1 MTDRRQFMGH
11 LLKISALSLSWPQLT
26 VAKSAKNKD
35 SSIMHLLPAD
45 NNGIRLP
52 YGFKSRIVASAGVAP
67 SKNSQ
72 YLWHGRPDGGAVF
85 EDFSRDNLGGWI
97 YACNE
102 ETKTGGVGALK
113 FNAKGEVIDAYRIL
127 DNTLWNCA
135 GGKTPWNTWL
145 SCEETPYG
153 MVWECDPYGNN
164 AAQAIHCLG
173 SFEHEACAV
182 DPINRAIYLTEDE
195 KNGLF
200 YRTVLPKYPS
210 FEEGKLQAA
219 EVQGDVFSG
228 QAKLVWHD
236 VPQPNPKKPELE
248 TRFQVKQATVFN
260 GGEGLW
266 YYAGFVYFST
276 KGDNR
281 IWSLDLDRQIIKVI
295 YDLKTSQFPVLS
307 GVDNITVDNQ
317 GIIYVCED
325 GGDMQIVMLSETGQ
339 AIPLLQIE
347 NQKNSEITGVSF
359 TADGSRMYFNSQ
371 RGPSFFG
378 RKGITYELTGPFAH
392 LQQFFKTQS
401 AS

>member
-1 MTDRRQFMGH
+1 
-11 LLKISALSLSWPQLT
+11 
-26 VAKSAKNKD
+26 
-35 SSIMHLLPAD
+35 MHLLPAD
-45 NNGIRLP
+45 ENGIRLP
-52 YGFKSRIVASAGVAP
+52 YGFKSRIVASAGIAP
-67 SKNSQ
+67 SKNSS
-72 YLWHGRPDGGAVF
+72 YLWHSKPDGAAVF

-113 FNAKGEVIDAYRIL
+113 FNSQGDVIDAYRIL
-127 DNTLWNCA
+127 DNTLYNCA
-135 GGKTPWNTWL
+135 GGKTPWHTWL
-145 SCEETPYG
+145 SGEEVPYG
-153 MVWECDPYGNN
+153 RVWECDPYGNN
-164 AAQAIHCLG
+164 PAQPINCLG

-182 DPINRAIYLTEDE
+182 DPINRAIYLTEDD
-195 KNGLF
+195 KKGRF
-200 YRTVLPKYPS
+200 YRTVLPNYPS
-210 FEEGKLQAA
+210 YVDGQLQVA

-260 GGEGLW
+260 GGEGIW

-307 GVDNITVDNQ
+307 GVDNITVDNN

-325 GGDMQIVMLSETGQ
+325 GGDMQIVMLRETGQ

-347 NQKNSEITGVSF
+347 NQKKSEITGVSF
-359 TADGSRMYFNSQ
+359 TADGTRMYFNSQ
-371 RGPSFFG
+371 RGPSG
-378 RKGITYELTGPFAH
+378 GDGTGITYELTGPFEH
-392 LQQFFKTQS
+392 LQQFFSRQPNQS
-401 AS
+401 G